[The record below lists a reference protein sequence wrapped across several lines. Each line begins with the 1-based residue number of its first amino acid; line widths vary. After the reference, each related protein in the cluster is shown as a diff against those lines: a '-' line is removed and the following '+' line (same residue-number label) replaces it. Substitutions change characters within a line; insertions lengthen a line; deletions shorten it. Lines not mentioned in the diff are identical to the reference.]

1 MARRLR
7 IQYPGATYHVIN
19 RGNYRS
25 DVFAS
30 VEAAKAFVGVLGKVA
45 EMFGWG
51 IRAYVLMRNHFHLAM
66 GTDQKGAGC

>member
-1 MARRLR
+1 
-7 IQYPGATYHVIN
+7 
-19 RGNYRS
+19 
-25 DVFAS
+25 
-30 VEAAKAFVGVLGKVA
+30 VGVLGKVA